1 MPAMFRIPSIKRLLF
16 CSAFATISAFAAA
29 DFPGADFAIHDEPD
43 ELPSPPVSAVLAT
56 AEPAPSA
63 AAVLARVRASIPE
76 VPLSM
81 TARVTNLDPY
91 GKPTGRIEAR
101 GELFPAAKGEPT
113 TLRYTLLDPEETVSV
128 RLLPGAPEAV
138 PAVDWRERIRG
149 SVATWGDLS
158 FSFFYWDDPRIE
170 GRETLPGRGACTI
183 LRLAAPEGFEG
194 DGARLWVHD
203 GYGAVLRGEIL
214 SRGTPVKRYDV
225 LSVRKLRQIYMI
237 GEMEIVSLATKERSR
252 LKVSDLDFASPE
264 YTEEEKAQFNAPAS
278 W

>member
-1 MPAMFRIPSIKRLLF
+1 MPSPLQRF
-16 CSAFATISAFAAA
+16 CLTLASAAA
-29 DFPGADFAIHDEPD
+29 LVALAVPSPADEAPFAIHDEPD
-43 ELPSPPVSAVLAT
+43 EVFPAPAGD
-56 AEPAPSA
+56 EPAVPDARSLTA
-63 AAVLARVRASIPE
+63 AAILARVRASIPE

-81 TARVTNLDPY
+81 NARVTNLDPY

-158 FSFFYWDDPRIE
+158 FSFFYWDNPRIE
-170 GRETLPGRGACTI
+170 GRENLPGRGACTI

-214 SRGTPVKRYDV
+214 SRGTPVKRYEV